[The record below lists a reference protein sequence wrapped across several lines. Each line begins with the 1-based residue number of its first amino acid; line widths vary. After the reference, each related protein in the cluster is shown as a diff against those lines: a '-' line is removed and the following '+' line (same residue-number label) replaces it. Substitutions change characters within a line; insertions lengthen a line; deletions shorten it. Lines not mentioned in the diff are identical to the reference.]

1 MSSANKPAQ
10 VRVWPV
16 TIFFLSSFFFGSYLS
31 IPELIKI
38 YYSFYFVFVS
48 CTFFIYNLV
57 HISRG
62 ISEIVTIT
70 PFIGFLVLPLFV
82 CSQ

>member
-16 TIFFLSSFFFGSYLS
+16 TIFFYLLFFLL
-31 IPELIKI
+31 IPFSELIEI

-48 CTFFIYNLV
+48 CAFFIYNLV